1 MAAHKTAV
9 TLLFD
14 DSEHAHDMVKALAE
28 HRLVVHSEHNTNPA
42 DYRRVRAEVAM
53 PYKGWTYGDSD
64 G

>member
-14 DSEHAHDMVKALAE
+14 DSEHAHDMVKALGE
-28 HRLVVHSEHNTNPA
+28 GLLVIDTSDGPPIEVK
-42 DYRRVRAEVAM
+42 AEVAM